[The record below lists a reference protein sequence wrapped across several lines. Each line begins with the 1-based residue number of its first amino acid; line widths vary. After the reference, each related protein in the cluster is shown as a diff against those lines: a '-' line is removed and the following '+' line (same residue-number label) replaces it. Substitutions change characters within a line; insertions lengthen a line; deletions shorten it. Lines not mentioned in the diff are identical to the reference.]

1 MEESAQILTT
11 IKYQRRFLNF
21 FVFVIL
27 ISFVSRTGKSYYHPV
42 ILEECKQFALEKQM
56 PEDITDIFLLF
67 LIEDSDEEN
76 SIEENTDK
84 ETFDK
89 FSFYFCL
96 VFVLEAL
103 RLILGYS

>member
-1 MEESAQILTT
+1 
-11 IKYQRRFLNF
+11 
-21 FVFVIL
+21 
-27 ISFVSRTGKSYYHPV
+27 
-42 ILEECKQFALEKQM
+42 M

-103 RLILGYS
+103 FFFT

>member
-1 MEESAQILTT
+1 
-11 IKYQRRFLNF
+11 
-21 FVFVIL
+21 
-27 ISFVSRTGKSYYHPV
+27 
-42 ILEECKQFALEKQM
+42 M

-84 ETFDK
+84 ETFDQ

>member
-1 MEESAQILTT
+1 
-11 IKYQRRFLNF
+11 
-21 FVFVIL
+21 
-27 ISFVSRTGKSYYHPV
+27 
-42 ILEECKQFALEKQM
+42 M

-103 RLILGYS
+103 FFFFLRLILGYS